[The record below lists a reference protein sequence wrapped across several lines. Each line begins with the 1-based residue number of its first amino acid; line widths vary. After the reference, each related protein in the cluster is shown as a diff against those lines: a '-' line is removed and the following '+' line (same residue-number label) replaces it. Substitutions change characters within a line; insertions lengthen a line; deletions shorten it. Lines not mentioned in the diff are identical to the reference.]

1 MKAFLLTL
9 TLAAVAVPAL
19 GEVTLYGR
27 EDFRGR
33 SIVIRDQIR
42 NLEREGFADRA
53 SSAVVRGGS
62 YEFCDARAFE
72 GSCVVLAPGRYPTLA
87 AMGMNDAIVSLRPVA
102 APPRGAAEITLFGR
116 EEFRGRSFAANEPI
130 RNLERHQ
137 FGDRASSVIVR
148 GGRFEICSERGFE
161 GRCMVLRPGQ
171 YPSLAAMG
179 MDDAVTSVRPL
190 TRQARIE
197 ERRFAPPPP
206 VAFDYRQRREERLF
220 EAEVVAVR
228 AVYGQRE
235 QRCWV
240 EREAV
245 GGGEANVGGA
255 IAGAIIG
262 GILGHQVGSGR
273 GNDAATAAGAVAGAA
288 IGSNYGGTTYSRDV
302 QRCSRSQASG
312 PPEYWDV
319 TYRFR
324 GVDRYVQ
331 MTRPPGP
338 TITVN
343 RDGEPRAAS

>member
-1 MKAFLLTL
+1 MKSILLAL

-33 SIVIRDQIR
+33 SLTVHDAAR
-42 NLEREGFADRA
+42 NLERDGFAGRA
-53 SSAVVRGGS
+53 SSAVVRGS
-62 YEFCDARAFE
+62 PYEFCDDRGFR
-72 GSCVVLAPGRYPTLA
+72 GRCVVLAPGRYPSLA
-87 AMGMNDAIVSLRPVA
+87 AMGMDDAVVSVRPA
-102 APPRGAAEITLFGR
+102 AAGPVGRAEITLFER
-116 EEFRGRSFAANEPI
+116 ENFRGRSLVADEPV
-130 RNLERHQ
+130 RNLRREN
-137 FGDRASSVIVR
+137 FGDRASSAIVR
-148 GGRFEICSERGFE
+148 GGRFEICDGRRFE

-179 MDDAVTSVRPL
+179 MDDAVTSVRPV
-190 TRQARIE
+190 TRESRIE

-206 VAFDYRQRREERLF
+206 VAYDYRRRRDERLF
-220 EAEVVAVR
+220 EADVVAVR
-228 AVYGQRE
+228 AVYGRPE

-255 IAGAIIG
+255 IAGALIG

-288 IGSNYGGTTYSRDV
+288 IGSNYGGTTFSRDV
-302 QRCSRSQASG
+302 QRCSRERASG

-331 MTRPPGP
+331 MTRPPAR

-343 RDGEPRAAS
+343 ADGEPRAAS